1 MNFVLHIFRKDTRH
15 LFPEILITL
24 AFTAAFAWAA
34 PVQWFS
40 SVGEVGGRFPSLLAP
55 LLRILLPIAWLVLIS
70 RLIHDESL
78 VGDRQFWIT
87 RPYTWPTLLASK
99 LLFLAVFLYL
109 PFFLMQIYLLHH
121 AGLDV
126 ANALPD
132 LLRYHLRL
140 TAIFFLPFVVIA
152 AVTSTFAR
160 LALSLLVAVLY
171 LVGVFAL
178 GTQILGRRMMPP
190 HVEALCA
197 ILFSAV
203 LAATLLLQYATRRT
217 RAARI
222 SLIGLPLVLLLVVLL
237 APAKTLINHTY
248 TALPPASTP
257 TLALDPD
264 LVRQEPGSGPPQRF
278 DENVLLSLP
287 AQQTGMPPGLRFK
300 AKGIAVNIDTAQGF
314 HWTSPFLQTGTDLSA
329 TSKDPVV
336 AFLLPASVF
345 DRIHDTPVDL
355 HLQIA
360 GLIYETEAPV
370 TIAASLPTFAAPGRG
385 LCPLYPEGV
394 TANCRYALRLPTV
407 IDFSADV
414 SNHLCGIDPAPAS
427 PPNSGGRLV
436 AKHFI
441 GSDDNN
447 LAFDFDPVATTP
459 FQLAVAESTP
469 DHFEPAYLCPGAP
482 VTFTPHQLTRH
493 GQLSFSIRNLILA
506 PYAKHQRSATIR
518 PDGQR

>member
-1 MNFVLHIFRKDTRH
+1 MNFVLHIFHKDTRH
-15 LFPEILITL
+15 LYPEILITL
-24 AFTAAFAWAA
+24 AFTAAFAWVA

-40 SVGEVGGRFPSLLAP
+40 IGGIGGSFLAFLGP

-121 AGLDV
+121 AGLGIAD
-126 ANALPD
+126 ALPD

-160 LALSLLVAVLY
+160 LALSILVALLY
-171 LVGVFAL
+171 LVGVFML
-178 GTQILGRRMMPP
+178 GTQIFGRRMMPP
-190 HVEALCA
+190 HLELLCA

-203 LAATLLLQYATRRT
+203 LAATLLFQYATRRT

-237 APAKTLINHTY
+237 APAKTLIDRTY

-257 TLALDPD
+257 RLAFDPD
-264 LVRQEPGSGPPQRF
+264 LVRQEPGSGPPIRYE
-278 DENVLLSLP
+278 DNVLLALP
-287 AQQTGMPPGLRFK
+287 AQQTGIPPGLRFK
-300 AKGIAVNIDTAQGF
+300 AKGIAVTIDTAQGF
-314 HWTSPFLQTGTDLSA
+314 HWTSPFLETGTDLSA
-329 TSKDPVV
+329 ARNNPVV
-336 AFLLPASVF
+336 EFLLPASVF
-345 DRIHDTPVDL
+345 DRIRDTPVEL

-360 GLIYETEAPV
+360 GLVYETEAPV
-370 TIAASLPTFAAPGRG
+370 TVAASLPSFAAPGRG
-385 LCPLYPEGV
+385 LCPLYPEGI
-394 TANCRYALRLPTV
+394 ASNCRYALRLPAV

-414 SNHLCGIDPAPAS
+414 SDHLCDIDPAPAS
-427 PPNSGGRLV
+427 TPSNGRLV
-436 AKHFI
+436 AKNFI

-447 LAFDFDPVATTP
+447 LAFDFDPVVTTP
-459 FQLAVAESTP
+459 FQLALAKSTP
-469 DHFEPAYLCPGAP
+469 EHFEPAYLCPGAP
-482 VTFTPHQLTRH
+482 VTFTPHQLTQH
-493 GQLSFSIRNLILA
+493 GQLSFNIPNLILA
-506 PYAKHQRSATIR
+506 PYAKRQRSAPTR
-518 PDGQR
+518 PDGSR